1 MEFDERIWT
10 TYEERIENSKW
21 NYEILDTV
29 TLWNEFVAADDIIME
44 YFYGAKFTGS
54 KAASYV
60 GSGKERR
67 LFEAFEDSNALLQL
81 LKKREKKGIRM
92 IDSQLKN
99 EFNSIND
106 ELERGRIE
114 GLLGLIEEEL
124 LKNN

>member
-54 KAASYV
+54 KADSYV
-60 GSGKERR
+60 EFGKEKR
-67 LFEAFEDSNALLQL
+67 LFEAFEDSNALLQV
-81 LKKREKKGIRM
+81 LKKREKQGIRM
-92 IDSQLKN
+92 IDSKLKN